1 MISWYLYQDAPE
13 AGDIYELLLRACVQD
28 DGQGRHGIVAGLL
41 KAYISCCDDEDEEHP
56 DNLTFLASEEAEKY
70 YQKVFIR
77 FHKSFSK
84 REYDEEGGEHWFP
97 DSLGYGRGLVYPKNV
112 LKDVARIMAGMS
124 VVRAKQFYEYCQK
137 MEAAKVAERVKNE

>member
-1 MISWYLYQDAPE
+1 MISWYLYQDPPE

-41 KAYISCCDDEDEEHP
+41 KAYISSCDDEDEEHP
-56 DNLTFLASEEAEKY
+56 DNMTFLDSEEAEQY
-70 YQKVFIR
+70 YKKVFIR

-84 REYDEEGGEHWFP
+84 REYDEECGEHWFP

-112 LKDVARIMAGMS
+112 LKDVARIMASTS
-124 VVRAKQFYEYCQK
+124 VMQTKALYEYFQK
-137 MEAAKVAERVKNE
+137 VEAEKAAEDAR

>member
-1 MISWYLYQDAPE
+1 MISWYLYQDPPE

-41 KAYISCCDDEDEEHP
+41 KAYVSSCDDEDEEHH
-56 DNLTFLASEEAEKY
+56 DNMTFLASEEAEKY

-77 FHKSFSK
+77 FYKSFLK
-84 REYDEEGGEHWFP
+84 REYDEEGCEHWFP

-112 LKDVARIMAGMS
+112 LKDVARIMASMS
-124 VVRAKQFYEYCQK
+124 VVRTKAFHDYCQK
-137 MEAAKVAERVKNE
+137 MEAEKAAKGVKNA